1 MINVCCKFLCILQS
15 FFLQITRTRDSK
27 VLRLPKNVN
36 HDTYGD
42 LSILL
47 CATEFS
53 LYKYRVKDSSN
64 AHRHTLS
71 ASEDT
76 FFISIVHGEG
86 IKAVVRWLD
95 AALAGQ
101 FGKKIFEPVSFQL
114 DLYEVIKLHQWK
126 ELLRNLHKTLF

>member
-1 MINVCCKFLCILQS
+1 MQLNS
-15 FFLQITRTRDSK
+15 R
-27 VLRLPKNVN
+27 
-36 HDTYGD
+36 H
-42 LSILL
+42 
-47 CATEFS
+47 
-53 LYKYRVKDSSN
+53 YKYRVKDSSK
-64 AHRHTLS
+64 AHRHTFS
-71 ASEDT
+71 ESEDT

-126 ELLRNLHKTLF
+126 ELLSNLHKTSF